1 MLLAWGITLL
11 RDYLVNQLHVRII
24 LIMMLK
30 WGSILYYFLAA
41 NMAGD
46 AYFILFM
53 IAMAMMVVIILH
65 MQHIQFCLM
74 FNLQLLS
81 ILLLLFL

>member
-53 IAMAMMVVIILH
+53 IAM
-65 MQHIQFCLM
+65 QHIQFCLM

>member
-53 IAMAMMVVIILH
+53 IVIILH